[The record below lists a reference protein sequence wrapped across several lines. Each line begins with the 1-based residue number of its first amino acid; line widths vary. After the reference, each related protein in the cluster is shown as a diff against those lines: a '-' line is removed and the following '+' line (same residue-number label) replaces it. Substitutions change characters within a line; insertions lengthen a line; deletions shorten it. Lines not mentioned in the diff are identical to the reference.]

1 MMMPSLQGCGFQ
13 ARLFGLL
20 QLAFVL
26 CAWPVRAEVSDAQDR
41 EARKLFEAGEV
52 AYAEARYERSLKYF
66 QEAYALSQRH
76 ILLYNVGTSLDRMGR
91 DQEAI
96 DAYLEYLDK
105 VPGAKNE
112 GAVRERIRQLEA
124 RVAERGKPPPVMTPD
139 QAAQSQ
145 VEQDE
150 AQAVPAAS
158 TGPANSEAKPVY
170 KQWWLWASIGA
181 VVVVGATLGIVAAN
195 QDSSSDSAEP
205 LVVNDMTRVRE
216 L

>member
-1 MMMPSLQGCGFQ
+1 MRMPSRQGCGFQ
-13 ARLFGLL
+13 ARLLVLL
-20 QLAFVL
+20 QLAFAL

-112 GAVRERIRQLEA
+112 AAVRERIRQLEA
-124 RVAERGKPPPVMTPD
+124 RVAERGKSAPVMTPD

-145 VEQDE
+145 LEQDE
-150 AQAVPAAS
+150 AQVAPAVG

-195 QDSSSDSAEP
+195 QDSSDAPEP